1 MSRVVFDSV
10 SDDLVEGYV
19 GVLKKQFKSG
29 CFLSCWLIQF
39 IQIAPAYEK
48 VLNQCE
54 NILYFYHFRFLFYS
68 QMR

>member
-1 MSRVVFDSV
+1 MSRVVFDSE

-19 GVLKKQFKSG
+19 GFLKNSLNWDV
-29 CFLSCWLIQF
+29 LSCWLIQF
-39 IQIAPAYEK
+39 IQIAPAHEK